1 MKKVLVTTF
10 PFCKKDTTPIRLLK
24 EANISFDINPYNRK
38 MNTNELRELIS
49 EYDAIIAGTE
59 IIDNSVFEKSS
70 RLKFISRVGIGL
82 DGIDLLSARLKKIQI
97 SYTPDAPSLAVA
109 DLTIGLIIS
118 SLRSICLANNQL
130 HLKKWDRVF
139 GRRIE
144 NLTIGIIGC
153 GRIGKHVLN
162 YLQVFKPKKLLVND
176 LYVDETL
183 SKILNFEWVSKNEI
197 YKNADV
203 ISLHLPLNNST
214 KNLIN
219 KNTLLSMKQD
229 AVLINTSRGGII
241 NEQDLFDVLNLGHL
255 SSAAI
260 DVFEIEPYVGDL
272 TKIDRCILTSHM
284 GSMTEDCRT
293 RMEIEATEEVIRFFT
308 GNKLLN
314 EVPDSEY

>member
-1 MKKVLVTTF
+1 
-10 PFCKKDTTPIRLLK
+10 
-24 EANISFDINPYNRK
+24 
-38 MNTNELRELIS
+38 MNTNELSDLVS

-59 IIDNSVFEKSS
+59 IIDNSVFEKSK

-82 DGIDLLSARLKKIQI
+82 DGIDLTSAKLKNIKI

-118 SLRSICLANNQL
+118 SLRSICFANNKL

-162 YLQVFKPKKLLVND
+162 YLQVFKPKKILVND
-176 LYVDETL
+176 LYTDETL

-197 YKNADV
+197 YKHADV

-214 KNLIN
+214 RNLIEI
-219 KNTLLSMKQD
+219 NTLLNMKQD

-241 NEQDLFDVLNLGHL
+241 NEHDLFTALNSGHL

-260 DVFEIEPYVGDL
+260 DVFETEPYFGEL
-272 TKIDRCILTSHM
+272 TQIDRCILTSHM

-293 RMEIEATEEVIRFFT
+293 RMEIEATEEVIRFFS
-308 GNKLLN
+308 GKKLLN
-314 EVPDSEY
+314 EVPDSEYLN